1 MSDQGQTSGGGI
13 TGVIQG
19 LIDAIV
25 RLYNWLYKGLERTVY
40 MGVQYTYP
48 KRFVT
53 PLGYLG
59 VLTGITFLVLGITG
73 GLLMIYY
80 QPTLTGCGS
89 LTCAF
94 ASIERINDS
103 VPFGWLLRNIHYTA
117 SNAMVLLA
125 VLHMYYQYF
134 SGRFKIKNEVLWVT
148 GVILGIITGVEAYSG
163 YDLLFNQRA
172 GLAIEIGSSLAN
184 ASPIIGGT
192 LRLSVFGAGFSD
204 FVLRLYAGHVFILPM
219 IMLILV
225 FWHFPRYLV
234 FDLPVISTVV
244 GGLFVIAAIFPVAY
258 QPGPYNPGNGQITIP
273 EWYITGIYAL
283 IRTEFDKFVMG
294 GLMPALLFLM
304 ALVVP
309 FVDTSKKLNWK
320 DRPFFTAIGITSIA
334 QIVIT
339 TAWGFYVNPN
349 PNPSCVVNGA
359 ATSGTLCRLFVDPVL
374 YFSSML
380 GVTLLSFVG
389 TYAFLRY
396 LKAKERVRRATSPLG
411 PLLTKKWVY
420 ITFTLL
426 ILAQVALAGLALLSI
441 FGFHQVVGNVTID
454 IAGGLKSMTLFDTGA
469 ILVTFGV
476 VVHLYRYSQS
486 LPF

>member
-1 MSDQGQTSGGGI
+1 MSKPPEKGNVVS
-13 TGVIQG
+13 
-19 LIDAIV
+19 
-25 RLYNWLYKGLERTVY
+25 RLYQWIKDGLERTVY

-48 KRFVT
+48 KRFVS

-73 GLLMIYY
+73 GFLMFYY
-80 QPTLTGCGS
+80 QPTLAGCGS

-94 ASIERINDS
+94 ASIERINNT

-148 GVILGIITGVEAYSG
+148 GVILGIITGVEAFSG

-184 ASPIIGGT
+184 ASPLIGGT
-192 LRLSVFGAGFSD
+192 LRLSLFGAGFTD
-204 FVLRLYAGHVFILPM
+204 FVLRLYAVHVFILPM
-219 IMLILV
+219 IMIILV
-225 FWHFPRYLV
+225 FVHFPRYLV

-244 GGLFVIAAIFPVAY
+244 GGLFLVAAIFPVAVGIGY
-258 QPGPYNPGNGQITIP
+258 SPSNPQLTIP
-273 EWYITGIYAL
+273 EWYLTGIYAL
-283 IRTEFDKFVMG
+283 LRTEFDKFVMG

-304 ALVVP
+304 AIVVP

-320 DRPFFTAIGITSIA
+320 DRPFFTALGITTIA
-334 QIVIT
+334 QILIT
-339 TAWGFYVNPN
+339 TGWGFYINPN
-349 PNPSCVVNGA
+349 
-359 ATSGTLCRLFVDPVL
+359 TSLPTLSRLYVDPAL

-380 GVTLLSFVG
+380 GVTVLSFAF

-396 LKAKERVRRATSPLG
+396 LKAKERVRRAVAPMS
-411 PLLTKKWVY
+411 PLLTKKWVF
-420 ITFTLL
+420 IVFLML
-426 ILAQVALAGLALLSI
+426 VGAQLALNFFAWTAALT
-441 FGFHQVVGNVTID
+441 NLN
-454 IAGGLKSMTLFDTGA
+454 AMTLFDVGA
-469 ILVTFGV
+469 ILITFGV
-476 VVHLYRYSQS
+476 IMHLYRYSQS

>member
-1 MSDQGQTSGGGI
+1 MSKPQEKGNVVSRFYQWIKD
-13 TGVIQG
+13 G
-19 LIDAIV
+19 LD
-25 RLYNWLYKGLERTVY
+25 RTVY

-48 KRFVT
+48 KRFVS

-73 GLLMIYY
+73 GFLMFYY
-80 QPTLTGCGS
+80 QPTLAGCGS

-94 ASIERINDS
+94 ASIERINNT

-148 GVILGIITGVEAYSG
+148 GVILGIITGVEAFSG

-184 ASPIIGGT
+184 ASPLVGGT
-192 LRLSVFGAGFSD
+192 LRLATFGAGFTD
-204 FVLRLYAGHVFILPM
+204 FVLRLYSAHVFILPM
-219 IMLILV
+219 VMLILV

-244 GGLFVIAAIFPVAY
+244 GGLFIVAALFPVAVGIGY
-258 QPGPYNPGNGQITIP
+258 SPSNPQLTIP
-273 EWYITGIYAL
+273 EWCLTGIYAL
-283 IRTEFDKFVMG
+283 LRTEFDKFVMG
-294 GLMPALLFLM
+294 GLLPGLLFLM

-309 FVDTSKKLNWK
+309 FVDTSKRLNWK
-320 DRPFFTAIGITSIA
+320 DRPFFTALGITTIA
-334 QIVIT
+334 QILIT
-339 TAWGFYVNPN
+339 TAWGFYINPD
-349 PNPSCVVNGA
+349 
-359 ATSGTLCRLFVDPVL
+359 TSLPTLSRLFVDPVL

-380 GVTLLSFVG
+380 GVTVLCFVG

-396 LKAKERVRRATSPLG
+396 IKSKERVRKAAAPQG
-411 PLLTKKWVY
+411 PLLSKKWVLVL
-420 ITFTLL
+420 FLML
-426 ILAQVALAGLALLSI
+426 ILAQVAINGLAAQAVLS
-441 FGFHQVVGNVTID
+441 
-454 IAGGLKSMTLFDTGA
+454 GLRNMALFDAGA
-469 ILVTFGV
+469 VLVTFGV
-476 VVHLYRYSQS
+476 IIHLYRYSQS

>member
-1 MSDQGQTSGGGI
+1 MSKPQEKGNVVS
-13 TGVIQG
+13 
-19 LIDAIV
+19 
-25 RLYNWLYKGLERTVY
+25 RLYQWIKDGLDRTVY

-48 KRFVT
+48 KRFVS

-73 GLLMIYY
+73 GFLMFYY
-80 QPTLTGCGS
+80 QPTLAGCGS

-94 ASIERINDS
+94 ASIERINNT

-148 GVILGIITGVEAYSG
+148 GVILGIITGVEAFSG

-184 ASPIIGGT
+184 ASPLVGGT
-192 LRLSVFGAGFSD
+192 LRLATFGAGFTD
-204 FVLRLYAGHVFILPM
+204 FVLRLYAVHVFILPM
-219 IMLILV
+219 IMIILV
-225 FWHFPRYLV
+225 FVHFPRYLV

-244 GGLFVIAAIFPVAY
+244 GGLFLVAAIFPVAVGIGY
-258 QPGPYNPGNGQITIP
+258 SPSNPQLTIP
-273 EWYITGIYAL
+273 EWYLTGIYAL
-283 IRTEFDKFVMG
+283 LRTEFDKFVMG

-304 ALVVP
+304 AIVVP

-320 DRPFFTAIGITSIA
+320 DRPFFTALGITTIA
-334 QIVIT
+334 QILIT
-339 TAWGFYVNPN
+339 TAWGFYINPN
-349 PNPSCVVNGA
+349 
-359 ATSGTLCRLFVDPVL
+359 TSLPTLARLYVDPSL

-380 GVTLLSFVG
+380 GVTALSFAF

-396 LKAKERVRRATSPLG
+396 LKAKERVRRAVAPLS
-411 PLLTKKWVY
+411 PLLTKRWVF
-420 ITFTLL
+420 IIFLML
-426 ILAQVALAGLALLSI
+426 VGAQLALNFFAWTAALT
-441 FGFHQVVGNVTID
+441 NLN
-454 IAGGLKSMTLFDTGA
+454 AMTLFDVGA
-469 ILVTFGV
+469 ILITFGV
-476 VVHLYRYSQS
+476 IMHLYRYSQS

>member
-1 MSDQGQTSGGGI
+1 MSQPKEQENVVS
-13 TGVIQG
+13 
-19 LIDAIV
+19 
-25 RLYNWLYKGLERTVY
+25 RLYQWIKNGLDRTVY
-40 MGVQYTYP
+40 MGIQYTYP
-48 KRFVT
+48 KRFVS

-59 VLTGITFLVLGITG
+59 VLTGIVFLVLGVTG

-80 QPTLTGCGS
+80 QPTLSGCGS

-94 ASIERINDS
+94 ASIERINNT

-148 GVILGIITGVEAYSG
+148 GVILGIITGVEAFSG

-184 ASPIIGGT
+184 ASPLVGGT
-192 LRLSVFGAGFSD
+192 LRLATFGAGFTD
-204 FVLRLYAGHVFILPM
+204 FVLRLYAAHVFILPM

-225 FWHFPRYLV
+225 FVHFPRYLV

-244 GGLFVIAAIFPVAY
+244 GGLFLVAAIFPVAVGVGY
-258 QPGPYNPGNGQITIP
+258 SPSNPQLTIP
-273 EWYITGIYAL
+273 EWYLTGIYAL
-283 IRTEFDKFVMG
+283 LRTEFDKFVMG

-304 ALVVP
+304 AIVVP

-320 DRPFFTAIGITSIA
+320 DRPFFTALGITTIA
-334 QIVIT
+334 QVLIT
-339 TAWGFYVNPN
+339 TAWGFYINPN
-349 PNPSCVVNGA
+349 TNLP
-359 ATSGTLCRLFVDPVL
+359 TLSRLFVDPAL

-380 GVTLLSFVG
+380 GVTVLSFAF

-396 LKAKERVRRATSPLG
+396 LKAKERVRRAVAPMS
-411 PLLTKKWVY
+411 PLLTKKWVF
-420 ITFTLL
+420 IIFLML
-426 ILAQVALAGLALLSI
+426 VGAQLALNFFAWTAALANLNA
-441 FGFHQVVGNVTID
+441 
-454 IAGGLKSMTLFDTGA
+454 MTLFDVGA

-476 VVHLYRYSQS
+476 IAHLYRYSQS

>member
-1 MSDQGQTSGGGI
+1 MSQPKEQEDVVS
-13 TGVIQG
+13 
-19 LIDAIV
+19 
-25 RLYNWLYKGLERTVY
+25 RLYQWIKNGLDRTVY
-40 MGVQYTYP
+40 MGIQYTYP
-48 KRFVT
+48 KRFVS

-59 VLTGITFLVLGITG
+59 VLTGIVFLVLGVTG

-80 QPTLTGCGS
+80 QPTLSGCGS
-89 LTCAF
+89 LTCAV
-94 ASIERINDS
+94 ASIERINNT

-148 GVILGIITGVEAYSG
+148 GVILGIITGVEAFSG

-184 ASPIIGGT
+184 ASPLVGGT
-192 LRLSVFGAGFSD
+192 LRLATFGAGFTD
-204 FVLRLYAGHVFILPM
+204 FVLRLYAAHVFILPM

-225 FWHFPRYLV
+225 FVHFPRYLV

-244 GGLFVIAAIFPVAY
+244 GGLFLVAAIFPVAVGVGY
-258 QPGPYNPGNGQITIP
+258 SPSNPQLTIP
-273 EWYITGIYAL
+273 EWYLTGIYAL
-283 IRTEFDKFVMG
+283 LRTEFDKFVMG

-304 ALVVP
+304 AIVVP

-320 DRPFFTAIGITSIA
+320 DRPFFTALGITTIA
-334 QIVIT
+334 QVLIT
-339 TAWGFYVNPN
+339 TAWGFYINPN
-349 PNPSCVVNGA
+349 TNLP
-359 ATSGTLCRLFVDPVL
+359 TLSRLFVDPAL

-380 GVTLLSFVG
+380 GVTVLSFAF

-396 LKAKERVRRATSPLG
+396 LKAKERVRRAVAPMS
-411 PLLTKKWVY
+411 PLLTKKWVF
-420 ITFTLL
+420 IIFLML
-426 ILAQVALAGLALLSI
+426 VGAQLALNFFAWTAALANLNA
-441 FGFHQVVGNVTID
+441 
-454 IAGGLKSMTLFDTGA
+454 MTLFDVGA

-476 VVHLYRYSQS
+476 IAHLYRYSQS

>member
-1 MSDQGQTSGGGI
+1 MAKTEESGGN
-13 TGVIQG
+13 V
-19 LIDAIV
+19 LV
-25 RLYNWLYKGLERTVY
+25 KLYRWLYNGLERTVY

-48 KRFVT
+48 RRFVS

-80 QPTLTGCGS
+80 QPTLSGCGNI
-89 LTCAF
+89 TCAF
-94 ASIERINDS
+94 ASIERINDA

-148 GVILGIITGVEAYSG
+148 GVILGIITGVEAFSG

-184 ASPIIGGT
+184 ASPLIGT
-192 LRLSVFGAGFSD
+192 TVRLATFGAGFAD
-204 FVLRLYAGHVFILPM
+204 FVLRLYAAHVFILPM

-225 FWHFPRYLV
+225 FIHFPRYLV

-244 GGLFVIAAIFPVAY
+244 GGLFLIAALFPVAVGVGY
-258 QPGPYNPGNGQITIP
+258 SASNPQLTIP
-273 EWYITGIYAL
+273 EWYLTGIYAL
-283 IRTEFDKFVMG
+283 LRTEFDKFVMG

-320 DRPFFTAIGITSIA
+320 DRPFFTALGITTIA
-334 QIVIT
+334 QILIT
-339 TAWGFYVNPN
+339 SAWGFYVSPNANPT
-349 PNPSCVVNGA
+349 CVVNGQ

-380 GVTLLSFVG
+380 GVTVLSFVG

-396 LKAKERVRRATSPLG
+396 LKSKERVRKATAPMG

-420 ITFTLL
+420 IVFVLL
-426 ILAQVALAGLALLSI
+426 ILAQVAINGLAAQAVAS
-441 FGFHQVVGNVTID
+441 
-454 IAGGLKSMTLFDTGA
+454 GLRNMALFDAGA

-476 VVHLYRYSQS
+476 IVHLYRYSQS

>member
-1 MSDQGQTSGGGI
+1 MSKQEETGGN
-13 TGVIQG
+13 V
-19 LIDAIV
+19 LA
-25 RLYNWLYKGLERTVY
+25 RLYRWLYNGLERTVY

-48 KRFVT
+48 RRFVS

-59 VLTGITFLVLGITG
+59 VLTGITFLVLGVTG

-80 QPTLTGCGS
+80 QPTLSGCGS

-94 ASIERINDS
+94 SSIERINDQ

-148 GVILGIITGVEAYSG
+148 GVILGIITGVEAFSG

-184 ASPIIGGT
+184 ASPLIGGT
-192 LRLSVFGAGFSD
+192 LRLATFGAGFTD
-204 FVLRLYAGHVFILPM
+204 FVLRLYAAHVFILPM
-219 IMLILV
+219 VMLILV
-225 FWHFPRYLV
+225 FIHFPRYLV

-244 GGLFVIAAIFPVAY
+244 GGLFLIAALFPVAVGVGY
-258 QPGPYNPGNGQITIP
+258 SPSNPQLTIP
-273 EWYITGIYAL
+273 EWYLTGIYAL
-283 IRTEFDKFVMG
+283 LRTEFDKFVMG

-320 DRPFFTAIGITSIA
+320 DRPFFTALGITTIA
-334 QIVIT
+334 QILIT
-339 TAWGFYVNPN
+339 TAWGFYINPD
-349 PNPSCVVNGA
+349 
-359 ATSGTLCRLFVDPVL
+359 TSLPTLSRLFVDPIL

-380 GVTLLSFVG
+380 GVTVLSFIG

-396 LKAKERVRRATSPLG
+396 LRSKERIRRAAAPIG
-411 PLLTKKWVY
+411 PLLSKKWVF
-420 ITFTLL
+420 IIFVVL
-426 ILAQVALAGLALLSI
+426 IVAQVAMNGLAA
-441 FGFHQVVGNVTID
+441 QA
-454 IAGGLKSMTLFDTGA
+454 IASGLRNMALFDAGA
-469 ILVTFGV
+469 VLVTFGV
-476 VVHLYRYSQS
+476 IVHLYRYSQS